1 MPLNE
6 AEARRL
12 SNDELQPKLGQN
24 QKIRVPLNWVLP
36 VLKINGH
43 LLRVAN
49 IPNEQPLAGVLP
61 EGGAV
66 PEQTQ
71 IPVNIE
77 FPLGLMSTEVTVN
90 DKTQLTLSNVNDQ
103 AAVQLDPPAHDRLWY
118 RANQLVITGNPA
130 NAGEFLGWRDPA
142 YTTPR
147 QTVDASGGFTLQMLD
162 QVQGLIRTNSG
173 FGNFMYMPRKVYNLI
188 RRLCY
193 AAGFLPQHE
202 AYPVPDGAGGF
213 QLQSIMHWNGWPM
226 FFCDDAVFPDIVVP
240 PNSFSEIYCGFAGP
254 DGVAFISPQS
264 IGERLVLYETVLTA
278 GTGQKTH
285 RLWLPIATARFAED
299 AIARISNIPVR

>member
-24 QKIRVPLNWVLP
+24 QKIRVPLKWVLP

-90 DKTQLTLSNVNDQ
+90 
-103 AAVQLDPPAHDRLWY
+103 
-118 RANQLVITGNPA
+118 VIRG
-130 NAGEFLGWRDPA
+130 
-142 YTTPR
+142 
-147 QTVDASGGFTLQMLD
+147 VSG
-162 QVQGLIRTNSG
+162 
-173 FGNFMYMPRKVYNLI
+173 
-188 RRLCY
+188 
-193 AAGFLPQHE
+193 A
-202 AYPVPDGAGGF
+202 
-213 QLQSIMHWNGWPM
+213 
-226 FFCDDAVFPDIVVP
+226 
-240 PNSFSEIYCGFAGP
+240 
-254 DGVAFISPQS
+254 
-264 IGERLVLYETVLTA
+264 
-278 GTGQKTH
+278 
-285 RLWLPIATARFAED
+285 
-299 AIARISNIPVR
+299 